1 MSMIGNYRTHRFYAE
16 GESKVG
22 LDPAL
27 VRSLI
32 ETGWKATVESTDEG
46 TRVILTQTT
55 THRDEVPVTQEN
67 ARAAAVWA
75 GEFNR
80 RSQELHTGS

>member
-1 MSMIGNYRTHRFYAE
+1 MSIIGNYRTHRFYAD

-22 LDPAL
+22 LDPAM

-32 ETGWKATVESTDEG
+32 ETGWTATIETSDEG

-55 THRDEVPVTQEN
+55 THRDEVPVTEEN

-80 RSQELHTGS
+80 RARKLHRES